1 METGG
6 YILNSS
12 QKVSLHL
19 ISRKHRRPNVGTLC
33 KISYLDFSLKK
44 KNNMAGGTAQVE
56 ECLPSKREDLS
67 SNPSTKN

>member
-44 KNNMAGGTAQVE
+44 TNKKTWLGAQLKWRSA
-56 ECLPSKREDLS
+56 CLASVKI
-67 SNPSTKN
+67 